1 MNISTDQFKLKKSP
15 NSENH
20 RKEEQK
26 TITGSGSLKMQCRD
40 GLRREKRNQQQQRER
55 EGRERRDVAAA
66 ARQTR

>member
-15 NSENH
+15 NSENR
-20 RKEEQK
+20 RKEVQK
-26 TITGSGSLKMQCRD
+26 AITGSGSLKMQCRD